1 MFGGN
6 LTGLLSGVLPHKVA
20 SPRGLALMWTPKI
33 HGTIRDRGLGATA
46 KRSAAIEAT
55 TTQFIA
61 YPGYNSLT

>member
-33 HGTIRDRGLGATA
+33 HGTIEIAARGLPLSVTRWASGQTLAD
-46 KRSAAIEAT
+46 E
-55 TTQFIA
+55 
-61 YPGYNSLT
+61 SLAR